1 MTIICVCLSFIFH
14 VQPFACISANRCF
27 VYGSTVLRNIVK
39 DVELY
44 LEAVSSI
51 LSMCQ
56 PNSFGIPVT
65 LCLRRWS
72 FRVSISSTFSTSE
85 IQLSVYGLYDNYGI
99 NNVPSRLFKGKHNG
113 SMF

>member
-1 MTIICVCLSFIFH
+1 MYSHLHVFLLIVVSFTA
-14 VQPFACISANRCF
+14 VQYYEI
-27 VYGSTVLRNIVK
+27 LLLDK

-44 LEAVSSI
+44 LEEVSLI

-72 FRVSISSTFSTSE
+72 FRVSISSNFSTSE

-99 NNVPSRLFKGKHNG
+99 NIVPSRLFRGKHNG